1 MVRVLML
8 LIVVF
13 AGLAPAQAAE
23 VPRRWLSEW
32 PKTNF
37 DKTIIDFSDVLSGG
51 PPKDGIPSIDD
62 PRFEAIST
70 IKNLGENEPV
80 IVLKVGGETKVYPL
94 SVLIWHEIVNDFIA
108 GMPVTV
114 TYCPLCN
121 AAIVFEA
128 RLNGQK
134 LTFGTTGKLRH
145 SDLIMYDRQSESWWQ
160 QFSGQGIVGEMTG
173 QELKMLPARIE
184 SFGLVAQN
192 SPQAMVLVPNNPD
205 ERRYGDNPYQGYD
218 TSQRPFLFQG
228 DLPDDI
234 NPMMRVVVVDDQAWT
249 LALLRKR
256 GKIEKGDLVLQWSAG
271 QNSAL
276 DTRKISK
283 GRDVGNVVVRRRT
296 ATGLVD
302 VVHHITFAFVFH
314 AFKPEGKLIQ

>member
-1 MVRVLML
+1 MFRAA
-8 LIVVF
+8 LILVF
-13 AGLAPAQAAE
+13 IFGGLAPVQAAE
-23 VPRRWLSEW
+23 VPNSWSQEW
-32 PKTNF
+32 PNTNF
-37 DKTIIDFSDVLSGG
+37 DKSTIEFSDVLSGG
-51 PPKDGIPSIDD
+51 PPKDGIPAIDE
-62 PRFEAIST
+62 PRFKDISN

-80 IVLKVGGETKVYPL
+80 IVLTISGKTKVYPL
-94 SVLIWHEIVNDFIA
+94 SVLMWHEIVNDSL
-108 GMPVTV
+108 GGTPVTV

-121 AAIVFEA
+121 AAIVFDA
-128 RLNGQK
+128 RLNGQT

-160 QFSGQGIVGEMTG
+160 QFSGQAIVGDRTG

-184 SFGLVAQN
+184 AFGLVVKAWPNAQ
-192 SPQAMVLVPNNPD
+192 VLVPNNPRQ
-205 ERRYGDNPYQGYD
+205 RRYGDNPYLGYD
-218 TSQRPFLFQG
+218 TSPRPFLFQG

-249 LALLRKR
+249 LPLLRKL
-256 GKIEKGDLVLQWSAG
+256 GKIEKGDLLLEWSAG

-296 ATGLVD
+296 DAGLVD

-314 AFKPEGKLIQ
+314 AFKPQGKLVQ